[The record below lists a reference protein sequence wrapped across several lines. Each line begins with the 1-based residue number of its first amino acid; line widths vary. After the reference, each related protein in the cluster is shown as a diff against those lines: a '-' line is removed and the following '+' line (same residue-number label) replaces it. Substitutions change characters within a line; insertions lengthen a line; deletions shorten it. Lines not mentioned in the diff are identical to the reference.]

1 MTPLRR
7 DRILDYVT
15 YEEQRPSLRPFFMEQ
30 RNARRVPIGSTLT
43 LSFENTETVRYQVQ
57 EMIRSEHMV
66 READIQHEIDTYNEL
81 LGGPGEL
88 GAVLMIEIEDPVER
102 DRCLSRWLDLPQHVY
117 VRLEDGTRIAAR
129 YDPRQVG
136 DTRLSS
142 VQFLKFQTGGRVPV
156 AAGCDHPE
164 LRVEVPL
171 TDAQQA
177 ALRADLGVDGGLT
190 AG

>member
-7 DRILDYVT
+7 DQILDYVT
-15 YEEQRPSLRPFFMEQ
+15 YEEQRPSLRPVFMEQ
-30 RNARRVPIGSTLT
+30 RNARRVAIGSTLT
-43 LSFENTETVRYQVQ
+43 LSFENTETIRYQVQ
-57 EMIRSEHMV
+57 EMIRSERMV

-88 GAVLMIEIEDPVER
+88 GAVLLIEIEDPAER
-102 DRCLSRWLDLPQHVY
+102 DRCLGRWVDLPQHVY

-129 YDPRQVG
+129 FDPRQVG
-136 DTRLSS
+136 DTRVSS

-156 AAGCDHPE
+156 AVGCDHPD
-164 LRVEVPL
+164 LRVEAPL

-177 ALRADLGVDGGLT
+177 ALRADLGTD
-190 AG
+190 AA

>member
-7 DRILDYVT
+7 DQLLDYVT
-15 YEEQRPSLRPFFMEQ
+15 YEEQRPGLRPFFMEQ

-57 EMIRSEHMV
+57 EMIRAERMV

-88 GAVLMIEIEDPVER
+88 GAVLLIEIEDPAER
-102 DRCLSRWLDLPQHVY
+102 DRCLSRWLDLPEHVY
-117 VRLEDGTRIAAR
+117 VRLADGTRIAAR

-136 DTRLSS
+136 DTRLSA

-156 AAGCDHPE
+156 AVGCDHPDI
-164 LRVEVPL
+164 RVAASL

-177 ALRADLGVDGGLT
+177 PLRADLEGDS
-190 AG
+190 A

>member
-7 DRILDYVT
+7 DQILDYVT
-15 YEEQRPSLRPFFMEQ
+15 YEEQRPGLRPFFMEQ
-30 RNARRVPIGSTLT
+30 RNARRVPLGSMLT

-57 EMIRSEHMV
+57 EMIRAERMV

-88 GAVLMIEIEDPVER
+88 GAVLLMEIEDPAER
-102 DRCLSRWLDLPQHVY
+102 DRCLSRWLDLPEHVY
-117 VRLEDGTRIAAR
+117 VRLEDGRRIAAR

-164 LRVEVPL
+164 IRVEAPL
-171 TDAQQA
+171 TDGQRS
-177 ALRADLGVDGGLT
+177 ALGADLGGG
-190 AG
+190 AA

>member
-1 MTPLRR
+1 VTPLRR
-7 DRILDYVT
+7 DQLLDYVT
-15 YEEQRPSLRPFFMEQ
+15 YEEQRPGLRPFFMEQ
-30 RNARRVPIGSTLT
+30 RNARRVPLGLVLT

-57 EMIRSEHMV
+57 EMIRAERMV

-88 GAVLMIEIEDPVER
+88 GAVLLIEIEDPAER
-102 DRCLSRWLDLPQHVY
+102 DRCLSRWLDLAQHVY

-156 AAGCDHPE
+156 AAGCDHPDI
-164 LRVEVPL
+164 RVEAPL
-171 TDAQQA
+171 TDGQRA
-177 ALRADLGVDGGLT
+177 ALRADSGGD
-190 AG
+190 AA